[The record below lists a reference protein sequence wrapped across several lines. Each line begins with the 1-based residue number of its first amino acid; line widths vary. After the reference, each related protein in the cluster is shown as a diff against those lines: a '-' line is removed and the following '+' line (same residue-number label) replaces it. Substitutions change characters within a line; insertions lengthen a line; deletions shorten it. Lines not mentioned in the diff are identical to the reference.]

1 VASGGDMLNFSNST
15 NTWDMQMLG
24 RKDGKAAVEL
34 GDGVIFELF
43 DDWTGDQNLQFQF
56 PNFMTFVKDEFPSI
70 FD

>member
-1 VASGGDMLNFSNST
+1 
-15 NTWDMQMLG
+15 MLG